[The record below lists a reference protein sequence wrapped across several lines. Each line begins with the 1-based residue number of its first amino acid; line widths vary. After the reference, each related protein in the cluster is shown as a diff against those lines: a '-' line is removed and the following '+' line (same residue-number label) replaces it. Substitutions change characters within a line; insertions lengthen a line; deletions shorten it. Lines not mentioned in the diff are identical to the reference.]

1 MYVLIVTEVLEDWE
15 DSVNIGKALFVYLSE
30 WGSYGQSSQAVTCL
44 TVAFFFFSFFLPGL
58 SDITVFSVCL
68 LGKIIKPALFLP
80 L

>member
-44 TVAFFFFSFFLPGL
+44 TVA
-58 SDITVFSVCL
+58 DITVFSVCL

>member
-44 TVAFFFFSFFLPGL
+44 TVAFFF
-58 SDITVFSVCL
+58 VCL
-68 LGKIIKPALFLP
+68 ALVILQFLVYVYWGR